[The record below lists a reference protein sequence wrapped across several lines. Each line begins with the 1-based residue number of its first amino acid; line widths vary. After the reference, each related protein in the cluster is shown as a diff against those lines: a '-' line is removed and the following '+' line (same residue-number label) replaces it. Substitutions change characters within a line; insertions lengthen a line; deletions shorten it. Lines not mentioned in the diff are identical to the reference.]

1 MLEHPWLTMP
11 DEYNYRMSEM
21 EFKLFELKDQHVQ
34 LDNTDADLN
43 FILNEKADLMN
54 PNSTHQMQLD
64 FDGIEQIIKKKQE
77 MSGNRMYVYPG
88 QLVETDELQNGGD
101 CEDNFK
107 NILFPKRKRANSENG
122 GETTEG
128 INNMDDSDIDSWM
141 GAVKSGKKPKNKE
154 LWRLGSPEDAYGN
167 SSEHSFNSGK
177 MIDGYREFVTHM
189 TKQQKKQA
197 S

>member
-1 MLEHPWLTMP
+1 MP

-64 FDGIEQIIKKKQE
+64 FDGIEQVIKKKQE
-77 MSGNRMYVYPG
+77 MSGNRKYVYPG
-88 QLVETDELQNGGD
+88 QLVETDELHNGGD
-101 CEDNFK
+101 CEDNYK
-107 NILFPKRKRANSENG
+107 HVLFPNRKRSNSENG

-128 INNMDDSDIDSWM
+128 VNNMDDSDIDSWM
-141 GAVKSGKKPKNKE
+141 GANKSVKKSKKKVREAWK
-154 LWRLGSPEDAYGN
+154 LGSHEDAYGN
-167 SSEHSFNSGK
+167 SSDNSFNSAK
-177 MIDGYREFVTHM
+177 MVDGYREFVGHM